1 VSQSPHEV
9 GLDLTVTDPWILGP
23 TDSRPPE
30 QWLPEVVEL
39 LLETFQPP
47 AEEREGWIDYLA
59 RMMARIA
66 QVDDDM
72 LHYRVFRWEDPEV
85 APVVASFGLAERPAD
100 DELDEL
106 LTVTDLRLVE
116 PPVVEEV
123 GGPEVRRALS
133 YSTPEGGGPVYVE
146 LKYVVDRGHPD
157 VLAMIQAGLRDPRDL
172 ATVIPQL
179 DEMATSMRLVGA

>member
-1 VSQSPHEV
+1 MTPSSEV

-23 TDSRPPE
+23 TDARPPE

-47 AEEREGWIDYLA
+47 ADQRDAWADYVA

-72 LHYRVFRWEDPEV
+72 LPYRVFRWEDPQV

-100 DELDEL
+100 DELAEL
-106 LTVTDLRLVE
+106 LAATDLRVVE
-116 PPVVEEV
+116 APVVEEV
-123 GGPEVRRALS
+123 GSPEVRRALS
-133 YSTPEGGGPVYVE
+133 YSTPEGGGPVFIE
-146 LKYVVDRGHPD
+146 LKYLVDRGHPG
-157 VLAMIQAGLRDPRDL
+157 VVAMIQAGLRDPRDL
-172 ATVIPQL
+172 ATVVPQL
-179 DEMATSMRLVGA
+179 DEMACSMRLVDA